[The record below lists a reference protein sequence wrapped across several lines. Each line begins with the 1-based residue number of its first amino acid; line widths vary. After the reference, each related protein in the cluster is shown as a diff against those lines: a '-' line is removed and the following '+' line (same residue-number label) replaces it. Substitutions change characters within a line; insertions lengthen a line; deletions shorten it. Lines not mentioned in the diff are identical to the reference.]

1 MAQALALGGHVSK
14 PGTATKKGA
23 GGGVRTLPL
32 VGPSVLLLLVWMIV
46 PLLMTLYFSLRR
58 YNLVNPNIHGWA
70 GFNNYLYLL
79 RDPAL
84 YSSLWITV
92 VLLGAVLI
100 ITIVF
105 GAMLAALFVQDF
117 WGQGI
122 ARVLMISPF
131 FVMPT
136 VSALVWKNLL
146 MNPVSGLFAY
156 LAHSL
161 GLQAIDFFGAHPLVS
176 VIIIVSWEWLP
187 FAFLILFTS
196 LQSLDEEQLEAAKLD
211 GAGAFSIFWFIQIPH
226 MSRSLSIVMMME
238 TIFLLGTFAEIY
250 VTTSGGPGIATTNL
264 AFLIYQRALLAYNVG
279 GASAAGVIAIILANI
294 LAAFLVRTM
303 ARRLDV

>member
-14 PGTATKKGA
+14 PGPATKKGA

-32 VGPSVLLLLVWMIV
+32 VGPSVLLLLIWMIV
-46 PLLMTLYFSLRR
+46 PLLMTVYFSLRR

-84 YSSLWITV
+84 YSSLWLTV

-146 MNPVSGLFAY
+146 MNPVNGLFAY
-156 LAHSL
+156 FSHSL
-161 GLQAIDFFGAHPLVS
+161 GLESIDFFGAHPLAS
-176 VIIIVSWEWLP
+176 VIINVSWEWLP

-226 MSRSLSIVMMME
+226 MSRSLSIVIMME

-250 VTTSGGPGIATTNL
+250 VTTAGGPGIATTNL